1 MYILTVVTVLSIF
14 ILIVVYYPYVSIFVP
29 SARSFHRS

>member
-14 ILIVVYYPYVSIFVP
+14 ILIVVYYPYVSTLTAI
-29 SARSFHRS
+29 RLTEKG